1 MRERRLVGI
10 GSKVALLVI
19 LAAAATVLFGTL
31 VFLGKNSKVY
41 NILLKLLDYS
51 TFP

>member
-1 MRERRLVGI
+1 MRERRLVEV

-41 NILLKLLDYS
+41 ILLIVEVNY
-51 TFP
+51 